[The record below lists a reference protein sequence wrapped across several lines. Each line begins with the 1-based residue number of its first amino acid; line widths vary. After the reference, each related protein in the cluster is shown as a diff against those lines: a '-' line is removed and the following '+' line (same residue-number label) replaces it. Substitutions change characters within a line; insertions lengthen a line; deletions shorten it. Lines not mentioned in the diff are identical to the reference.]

1 MKKQLL
7 FMTMAAVAALS
18 SCSTDEAPETS
29 VDVPVGMSEV
39 PIRLSTGVPGTRAS
53 IESDDNGLFEVDG
66 LGIYALAR
74 TVMQVNPAPLP
85 ISWAGDAPGTKT
97 YGVLL
102 ENLEANAVKNEQG
115 TLTNIEFADGQTY
128 YYPMGNWYTYGFY
141 GYYPRT
147 ENIEATATSRVA
159 NITITGKEDV
169 IYGKAVSDEA
179 YAYSARYFR
188 QEGNRDKVPA
198 MQFDHKLMRIT
209 FSAVPAP
216 DVEGGDTYVS
226 ALNMKVQSV
235 KVLRVPVNGKLV
247 IADYTNPE
255 NDGKLTFDWEDTLAM
270 QDLTLLDA
278 NDQPLNSDNYYME
291 VVNNDTVVEKT
302 IGQGILL
309 PVPEQGSNYKYR
321 VAVTLADRE
330 GNVYEC
336 EYPQELELS
345 EGASFQPG
353 KSYNVRMTINGPKVV
368 SMTANLT
375 QWTDGDGTLTG
386 IEF

>member
-53 IESDDNGLFEVDG
+53 IESDENGLFEVDG

-198 MQFDHKLMRIT
+198 MQFEHKLMRLT

-216 DVEGGDTYVS
+216 DIEGGSSYVS
-226 ALNMKVQSV
+226 ALNMKVMGVRVQG
-235 KVLRVPVNGKLV
+235 VPVEGKLV
-247 IADYTNPE
+247 VADYTNPE
-255 NDGKLTFDWEDTLAM
+255 NDGKLTFNWDDTLAM
-270 QDLTLLDA
+270 RDLELLDA
-278 NDQPLNSDNYYME
+278 NDQPLNPDNYYME
-291 VVNNDTVVEKT
+291 LSDSAPMEKV

-309 PVPEQGSNYKYR
+309 PVPEQGSGYTYK
-321 VAVTLADRE
+321 VAVTLADRD

-336 EYPQELELS
+336 EYPQQLELS
-345 EGASFQPG
+345 EGASFEAG
-353 KSYNVRMTINGPKVV
+353 KSYNVRMTINGPTVV
-368 SMTANLT
+368 AMTANLT
-375 QWTDGDGTLTG
+375 QWADGEGEITG

>member
-1 MKKQLL
+1 
-7 FMTMAAVAALS
+7 MAAVAALT
-18 SCSTDEAPETS
+18 SCSNDDAPEAP

-39 PIRLSTGVPGTRAS
+39 PIRLSTGVQGTRAS
-53 IESDDNGLFEVDG
+53 IESDGNGLFEVDG

-209 FSAVPAP
+209 FSAVPGP
-216 DVEGGDTYVS
+216 DTEGGSTYTN
-226 ALNMKVQSV
+226 ATNMKVKSIR
-235 KVLRVPVNGKLV
+235 VLGVPTEGRLV
-247 IADYTNPE
+247 LADLKTPQNE
-255 NDGKLTFDWEDTLAM
+255 GTLTFDWEDTGAM
-270 QDLTLLDA
+270 ENLELTETG
-278 NDQPLNSDNYYME
+278 DQPLTPDKYYME
-291 VVNNDTVVEKT
+291 APEGNPTEKT

-309 PVPEQGSNYKYR
+309 PVPEAGSGYKYK
-321 VAVTLADRE
+321 VEVTLEDKS

-336 EYPQELELS
+336 SYPQELTLGEDKQF
-345 EGASFQPG
+345 EAG
-353 KSYNVRMTINGPKVV
+353 KSYNVKMTINGPKEI
-368 SMTANLT
+368 TLQAKLT
-375 QWTDGDGTLTG
+375 KWETVDGALGDLT
-386 IEF
+386 F

>member
-53 IESDDNGLFEVDG
+53 IESDENGLFEVDG

-198 MQFDHKLMRIT
+198 MQFEHKLMRLT

-216 DVEGGDTYVS
+216 DIEGGSSYVS
-226 ALNMKVQSV
+226 ALNMKVMGVRVQG
-235 KVLRVPVNGKLV
+235 VPVEGKLV
-247 IADYTNPE
+247 VADYTNPE
-255 NDGKLTFDWEDTLAM
+255 NDGKLTFNWDDTLAM
-270 QDLTLLDA
+270 RDLELLDA
-278 NDQPLNSDNYYME
+278 NDQPLNPDNYYME
-291 VVNNDTVVEKT
+291 LSDSAPMEKV

-309 PVPEQGSNYKYR
+309 PVPEQGSGYTYK
-321 VAVTLADRE
+321 VAVTLADRD

-336 EYPQELELS
+336 EYPQQLELS
-345 EGASFQPG
+345 EGASFEAG

-368 SMTANLT
+368 AMTANLT
-375 QWTDGDGTLTG
+375 QWADGEGEITD

>member
-1 MKKQLL
+1 
-7 FMTMAAVAALS
+7 MAAVAALT
-18 SCSTDEAPETS
+18 SCSNDDAPEAP

-39 PIRLSTGVPGTRAS
+39 PIRLSTGVQGTRAS
-53 IESDDNGLFEVDG
+53 IESDGNGLFEVDG

-198 MQFDHKLMRIT
+198 MQFEHKLMRLT

-216 DVEGGDTYVS
+216 DIEGGSSYVS
-226 ALNMKVQSV
+226 ALNMKVMGVRVQG
-235 KVLRVPVNGKLV
+235 VPVEGKLV
-247 IADYTNPE
+247 VADYTNPE
-255 NDGKLTFDWEDTLAM
+255 NDGKLTFNWDDTLAM
-270 QDLTLLDA
+270 RDLELLDA
-278 NDQPLNSDNYYME
+278 NDQPLNPDSYYME
-291 VVNNDTVVEKT
+291 LSDSAPMEKV

-309 PVPEQGSNYKYR
+309 PVPEQGSGYTYK
-321 VAVTLADRE
+321 VAVTLADRD

-336 EYPQELELS
+336 EYPQQLELS
-345 EGASFQPG
+345 EGASFEAG

-368 SMTANLT
+368 AMTANLT
-375 QWTDGDGTLTG
+375 QWADGEGEITG

>member
-7 FMTMAAVAALS
+7 FLSMAAVAALT
-18 SCSTDEAPETS
+18 SCSNDDAPEAP

-39 PIRLSTGVPGTRAS
+39 PIRLSTGVQGTRAS
-53 IESDDNGLFEVDG
+53 IESDGNGLFEVDG

-198 MQFDHKLMRIT
+198 MQFEHKLMRLT

-216 DVEGGDTYVS
+216 DIEGGSSYVS
-226 ALNMKVQSV
+226 ALNMKVMGVRVQG
-235 KVLRVPVNGKLV
+235 VPVEGKLV
-247 IADYTNPE
+247 VADYTNPE
-255 NDGKLTFDWEDTLAM
+255 NDGKLTFNWDDTLAM
-270 QDLTLLDA
+270 RDLELLDA
-278 NDQPLNSDNYYME
+278 NDQPLNPDSYYME
-291 VVNNDTVVEKT
+291 LSDSAPMEKG

-309 PVPEQGSNYKYR
+309 PVPEQGSGYTYK
-321 VAVTLADRE
+321 VAVTLADRD

-336 EYPQELELS
+336 EYPQQLELS
-345 EGASFQPG
+345 EGASFEAG

-368 SMTANLT
+368 AMTANLT
-375 QWTDGDGTLTG
+375 QWADGEGEITG

>member
-53 IESDDNGLFEVDG
+53 IESDENGLFEVDG

-198 MQFDHKLMRIT
+198 MQFEHKLMRLT

-216 DVEGGDTYVS
+216 DIEGGSSYVS
-226 ALNMKVQSV
+226 ALNMKVMGVRVQG
-235 KVLRVPVNGKLV
+235 VPVEGKLV
-247 IADYTNPE
+247 VADYTNPE
-255 NDGKLTFDWEDTLAM
+255 NDGKLTFNWDDTLAM
-270 QDLTLLDA
+270 RDLELLDA
-278 NDQPLNSDNYYME
+278 NDQPLNPDSYYME
-291 VVNNDTVVEKT
+291 LSDSAPMEKV

-309 PVPEQGSNYKYR
+309 PVPEQGSGYTYK
-321 VAVTLADRE
+321 VAVTLADRD

-336 EYPQELELS
+336 EYPQQLELS
-345 EGASFQPG
+345 EGASFEAG

-368 SMTANLT
+368 AMTANLT
-375 QWTDGDGTLTG
+375 QWADGEGEITD

>member
-1 MKKQLL
+1 MKKQLI
-7 FMTMAAVAALS
+7 FMAMAAVAALA

-53 IESDDNGLFEVDG
+53 IESDENGLFEVDS

-85 ISWAGDAPGTKT
+85 ITWAAEASGTKT
-97 YGVLL
+97 YAVLL
-102 ENLEANAVKNEQG
+102 ENIAANAVKNEQG

-216 DVEGGDTYVS
+216 DIEKGNSYVS
-226 ALNMKVQSV
+226 ALNMKVMSV

-247 IADYTNPE
+247 IADYTNPA
-255 NDGKLTFDWEDTLAM
+255 NDGKLTFDWDDTLAM

-291 VVNNDTVVEKT
+291 LEGDTVKEKT
-302 IGQGILL
+302 VGQGILL
-309 PVPEQGSNYKYR
+309 PVPEQGSSYKYR

-345 EGASFQPG
+345 EGASFQAG

-375 QWTDGDGTLTG
+375 QWADGDGTLTG

>member
-7 FMTMAAVAALS
+7 FLSMAAVAALS

-39 PIRLSTGVPGTRAS
+39 PIRLSTGVQGTRAS
-53 IESDDNGLFEVDG
+53 IESDGNGLFEVDG

-147 ENIEATATSRVA
+147 EDIEATATSRVA

-198 MQFDHKLMRIT
+198 MQFEHKLMRLT

-216 DVEGGDTYVS
+216 DIEGGSSYVS
-226 ALNMKVQSV
+226 ALNMKVMGVRVQG
-235 KVLRVPVNGKLV
+235 VPVEGKLV
-247 IADYTNPE
+247 VADYTNPE
-255 NDGKLTFDWEDTLAM
+255 NDGKLTFNWDDTLAM
-270 QDLTLLDA
+270 RDLELLDA
-278 NDQPLNSDNYYME
+278 NDQPLNPDNYYME
-291 VVNNDTVVEKT
+291 LSDSAPMEKV

-309 PVPEQGSNYKYR
+309 PVPEQGSGYTYK
-321 VAVTLADRE
+321 VAVTLADRD

-336 EYPQELELS
+336 EYPQQLELS
-345 EGASFQPG
+345 EGASFEAG

-368 SMTANLT
+368 AMTANLT
-375 QWTDGDGTLTG
+375 QWADGEGEITD

>member
-7 FMTMAAVAALS
+7 FLSMAAVAALT
-18 SCSTDEAPETS
+18 SCSNDDAPEAP

-39 PIRLSTGVPGTRAS
+39 PIRLSTGVQGTRAS
-53 IESDDNGLFEVDG
+53 IESDGNGLFEVDG

-198 MQFDHKLMRIT
+198 MQFEHKLMRLT

-216 DVEGGDTYVS
+216 DIEGGSSYVS
-226 ALNMKVQSV
+226 ALNMKVMGVRVQG
-235 KVLRVPVNGKLV
+235 VPVEGKLV
-247 IADYTNPE
+247 VADYTNPE
-255 NDGKLTFDWEDTLAM
+255 NDGKLTFNWDDTLAM
-270 QDLTLLDA
+270 RDLELLDA
-278 NDQPLNSDNYYME
+278 NDQPLNPDSYYME
-291 VVNNDTVVEKT
+291 LSDSAPMEKV

-309 PVPEQGSNYKYR
+309 PVPEQGSGYTYK
-321 VAVTLADRE
+321 VAVTLADRD

-336 EYPQELELS
+336 EYPQQLELS
-345 EGASFQPG
+345 EGASFEAG

-368 SMTANLT
+368 AMTANLT
-375 QWTDGDGTLTG
+375 QWADGEGEITG

>member
-18 SCSTDEAPETS
+18 SCSTDEAPEMS

-39 PIRLSTGVPGTRAS
+39 PIRLSTGVPGTRSS
-53 IESDDNGLFEVDG
+53 IESDENGLFEVDG

-147 ENIEATATSRVA
+147 ESIEATATSRVA

-198 MQFDHKLMRIT
+198 MQFEHKLMRLT

-216 DVEGGDTYVS
+216 DIEGGSSYVS
-226 ALNMKVQSV
+226 ALNMKVMGVRVQG
-235 KVLRVPVNGKLV
+235 VPVEGKLV
-247 IADYTNPE
+247 VADYTNPE
-255 NDGKLTFDWEDTLAM
+255 NDGKLTFNWDDTLAM
-270 QDLTLLDA
+270 RDLELLDA
-278 NDQPLNSDNYYME
+278 NDQPLNPDNYYME
-291 VVNNDTVVEKT
+291 LSDSVPMEKV

-309 PVPEQGSNYKYR
+309 PVPEQGSGYTYK
-321 VAVTLADRE
+321 VAVTLADRD

-336 EYPQELELS
+336 EYPQQLELS
-345 EGASFQPG
+345 EGASFEAG

-368 SMTANLT
+368 AMTANLT
-375 QWTDGDGTLTG
+375 QWADGEGEITD

>member
-1 MKKQLL
+1 
-7 FMTMAAVAALS
+7 MAAVAALS

-39 PIRLSTGVPGTRAS
+39 PIRLSTGVQGTRAS
-53 IESDDNGLFEVDG
+53 IESDGNGLFEVDG

-147 ENIEATATSRVA
+147 EDIEATATSRVA

-198 MQFDHKLMRIT
+198 MQFEHKLMRLT

-216 DVEGGDTYVS
+216 DIEGGSSYVS
-226 ALNMKVQSV
+226 ALNMKVMGVRVQG
-235 KVLRVPVNGKLV
+235 VPVEGKLV
-247 IADYTNPE
+247 VADYTNPE
-255 NDGKLTFDWEDTLAM
+255 NDGKLTFNWDDTLAM
-270 QDLTLLDA
+270 RDLELLDA
-278 NDQPLNSDNYYME
+278 NDQPLNPDNYYME
-291 VVNNDTVVEKT
+291 LSDSAPMEKV

-309 PVPEQGSNYKYR
+309 PVPEQGSGYTYK
-321 VAVTLADRE
+321 VAVTLADRD

-336 EYPQELELS
+336 EYPQQLELS
-345 EGASFQPG
+345 EGASFEAG

-368 SMTANLT
+368 AMTANLT
-375 QWTDGDGTLTG
+375 QWADGEGEITD